1 MAHDKPNPDHYFVHF
16 PNFRNVAWNSDP
28 IDVGNRVEGAIG
40 QTIARN
46 AVFDSVSGLWRFAS
60 GDALGRT
67 LVSIGAVSGVILSS
81 NTVTVPGGGILLV
94 PANTSRAG
102 VYIENLSTES
112 CRLGYTTVVST
123 GIVDF
128 PNDTYDDMQGYTGP
142 LVANAGVSVSVIQIL
157 VIEYQ

>member
-60 GDALGRT
+60 GGALRRP
-67 LVSIGAVSGVILSS
+67 LRSIGAGSGVILSPH
-81 NTVTVPGGGILLV
+81 TGYLPGGGILFL
-94 PANTSRAG
+94 PAKLRRT
-102 VYIENLSTES
+102 
-112 CRLGYTTVVST
+112 
-123 GIVDF
+123 
-128 PNDTYDDMQGYTGP
+128 
-142 LVANAGVSVSVIQIL
+142 
-157 VIEYQ
+157 